1 MWGQQVT
8 QHPTAG
14 PLKGCAGTIEWAL
27 QCVAQVIELDCLQDL
42 KQKLEASAAQLA
54 DEQKKRKAA
63 EDYLALEIEARNK
76 AEMGSVLNMKKK
88 EQAEK
93 ALAEEKTLHQQV
105 VKVHRLL
112 GVCQFKIS
120 VKCNS
125 DYNMCCIVQDQ
136 EASDVGHTV
145 WSYFAPSFRPNI
157 LARPVLTCH
166 ATCTLPSSCID
177 AFCNPQDTYP
187 PPCCLLQNAVVA
199 EETLKGKVKEAEAQL
214 QKIAVDMTQ
223 LQQAHQKAIKVSFSC
238 SSWSQECKF
247 HSSLQAVILQD

>member
-1 MWGQQVT
+1 MNVKISFRHEFQERISALKKQHKEDIAETKRKQEETLNVHQELSNT
-8 QHPTAG
+8 QLAEQ
-14 PLKGCAGTIEWAL
+14 LQAVADAQKAL
-27 QCVAQVIELDCLQDL
+27 ADAEEASKISAKDL

-105 VKVHRLL
+105 VK
-112 GVCQFKIS
+112 
-120 VKCNS
+120 
-125 DYNMCCIVQDQ
+125 
-136 EASDVGHTV
+136 
-145 WSYFAPSFRPNI
+145 
-157 LARPVLTCH
+157 
-166 ATCTLPSSCID
+166 
-177 AFCNPQDTYP
+177 
-187 PPCCLLQNAVVA
+187 NAVVA

-223 LQQAHQKAIKVSFSC
+223 LQQAHQKAIKVLM
-238 SSWSQECKF
+238 SSPGWQLPSWRQRRRTASWHRMLWLLKRRRVSWLRLPC
-247 HSSLQAVILQD
+247 LLR